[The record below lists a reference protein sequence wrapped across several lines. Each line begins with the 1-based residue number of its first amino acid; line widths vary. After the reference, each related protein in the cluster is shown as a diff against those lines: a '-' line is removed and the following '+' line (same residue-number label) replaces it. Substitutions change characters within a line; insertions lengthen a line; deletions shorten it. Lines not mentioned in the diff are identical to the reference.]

1 VQGCRALVRK
11 NAEETSSSFQG
22 QIGAIRRAY
31 FVISILSIWF
41 LSRIHE
47 AAIAA
52 HQLNPKRAFSAY
64 LRKPK
69 KALTMKS
76 LIIMTVLAASIATG
90 ASAMVNSSVNLDEIQ
105 SYAPDADVS
114 TLTDREISVLR
125 NVIHGGDSEGEI
137 GSFIRSYFRKNS

>member
-1 VQGCRALVRK
+1 
-11 NAEETSSSFQG
+11 
-22 QIGAIRRAY
+22 
-31 FVISILSIWF
+31 
-41 LSRIHE
+41 
-47 AAIAA
+47 
-52 HQLNPKRAFSAY
+52 
-64 LRKPK
+64 
-69 KALTMKS
+69 MKS

-137 GSFIRSYFRKNS
+137 GSFIRNYFRKNS